1 VGGSISR
8 SSVRRVTQGFG
19 QRLSE
24 QKEREAEQA
33 SAIAAVE
40 ESPQDRRVPL
50 WGPIVEKGNVSS
62 DGTMILLRGE
72 GWKEA
77 KMAAFS
83 EVEVLEAGSQKRRS
97 AQREGKRAGEE
108 VVRLQGHSDCAG
120 VWDADTFE
128 QYQYAEGLRRGL
140 DLLEQLSSVNDGA
153 LWIER
158 TTFTNFPEARQVI
171 DWGHVLERLWA
182 VAHAVYGEG
191 ETAKE
196 WLKPRE
202 GALWDGG
209 VEQVIEAL
217 EALNLDQPGYP
228 DEVRQAPGYF
238 RHNRDRMR
246 YDVFRALGYPIG
258 SGTVESGAK
267 NVVKHRMRRPGRGWK
282 RGCAQAMLAGLSELH
297 SGRFD
302 WAWQQVYRRAAK
314 VSESFELYPWKGR
327 VFGYKVHTILCRWSY
342 LPLLF
347 VVTPANCND
356 GPLAI
361 PMFTAVLLLYQLRI
375 RAVWA
380 DAAYFN
386 YAFLGFVHDVLHASV
401 NVDYNLRRQG
411 KRFLATL
418 FFVRQW
424 RDLMSPRANIE
435 RHFAWLK
442 RYFGLKYF
450 RVQGYAAVI
459 QFVFRVYIA
468 ALIVAFIAAR
478 YQRPELAT
486 SRLKVLAF
494 VNT

>member
-1 VGGSISR
+1 MSIL
-8 SSVRRVTQGFG
+8 Q
-19 QRLSE
+19 L
-24 QKEREAEQA
+24 
-33 SAIAAVE
+33 VE
-40 ESPQDRRVPL
+40 KCTPQEWRVPL
-50 WGPIVEKGNVSS
+50 ELSPLPDKGSEKGLWV
-62 DGTMILLRGE
+62 DPVAFVQLLN
-72 GWKEA
+72 GWALAQWAIRTAQRLQFWTLPKPSGPGAPEIYRDESVLLTSLV
-77 KMAAFS
+77 AAAWRLS
-83 EVEVLEAGSQKRRS
+83 YEVVTDWLARYDALAEVLGYHKFDEQGRRRTIS
-97 AQREGKRAGEE
+97 LAQYSR
-108 VVRLQGHSDCAG
+108 RL
-120 VWDADTFE
+120 
-128 QYQYAEGLRRGL
+128 
-140 DLLEQLSSVNDGA
+140 
-153 LWIER
+153 
-158 TTFTNFPEARQVI
+158 
-171 DWGHVLERLWA
+171 
-182 VAHAVYGEG
+182 
-191 ETAKE
+191 
-196 WLKPRE
+196 
-202 GALWDGG
+202 
-209 VEQVIEAL
+209 
-217 EALNLDQPGYP
+217 
-228 DEVRQAPGYF
+228 
-238 RHNRDRMR
+238 
-246 YDVFRALGYPIG
+246 RALGLLPYFLIFVALVMALLKLGLIKGWDLIIDSSLLAAWYHDDP
-258 SGTVESGAK
+258 GA
-267 NVVKHRMRRPGRGWK
+267 
-282 RGCAQAMLAGLSELH
+282 
-297 SGRFD
+297 
-302 WAWQQVYRRAAK
+302 AWSWPSK
-314 VSESFELYPWKGR
+314 WKGR

-361 PMFTAVLLLYQLRI
+361 PMFAAVLLLYHLRI

-450 RVQGYAAVI
+450 RVQGYTAVI